1 MEKMVHISYTANR
14 RGELDV
20 SYFAKNPD
28 VVKIFDD
35 LEKFKN
41 FCRFEGYRF
50 NEKDLYDN
58 KSRAYSAFLDP
69 QAARAERKR
78 RRIARYKKR
87 KLN

>member
-1 MEKMVHISYTANR
+1 MVRMVLTSNTANR
-14 RGELDV
+14 RGDHEV
-20 SYFAKNPD
+20 SYFAKNPN

-78 RRIARYKKR
+78 RRIARWKKR

>member
-1 MEKMVHISYTANR
+1 MENMVHKSNTANR

-41 FCRFEGYRF
+41 FCRFEGYIF

-78 RRIARYKKR
+78 RRIARFKKR